1 MRKITLISK
10 STKSLSKKEIILICK
25 LKNSF
30 WRWTISKQILWF
42 KNTAHKNDINILLL
56 INKELAGYTL
66 LRRRKA
72 YQNRKLIKYLYL
84 DSFLV
89 KKKYRGKKLG
99 KKLILFN
106 NKIIN
111 RSKKHSFLTCEKK
124 TIPFYREFNW
134 KTLARNKFKIM
145 DHKHR
150 WFSKPS
156 SIRGMTYNL
165 KKKNKDRFFYYFN

>member
-66 LRRRKA
+66 L
-72 YQNRKLIKYLYL
+72 
-84 DSFLV
+84 
-89 KKKYRGKKLG
+89 
-99 KKLILFN
+99 
-106 NKIIN
+106 
-111 RSKKHSFLTCEKK
+111 
-124 TIPFYREFNW
+124 
-134 KTLARNKFKIM
+134 
-145 DHKHR
+145 
-150 WFSKPS
+150 
-156 SIRGMTYNL
+156 
-165 KKKNKDRFFYYFN
+165 